1 MAVEDLPSALEDVN
15 PSPFCEPC
23 ERNGKLKMTA
33 GTYCVNC
40 ERKLCAAHQ
49 KVCMTDPNYLYMY
62 IIRTARPIS
71 LFAQFDDGFC
81 RQKIFEC
88 FLLNQFNYFDL

>member
-1 MAVEDLPSALEDVN
+1 MDDLPSALEDVH

-49 KVCMTDPNYLYMY
+49 KVCIADPSYMSMY
-62 IIRTARPIS
+62 IKIAARPIS
-71 LFAQFDDGFC
+71 PFFTLT
-81 RQKIFEC
+81 
-88 FLLNQFNYFDL
+88 